1 MVLDS
6 PQLTQRYI
14 RSVSKDYTTVRRFST
29 TPVDVINSSP
39 FSHKPSIRG
48 VRSRKHARKR
58 SSISS
63 TLTKVLVLN
72 VRDLLRVPD
81 PSDNNDEH
89 QPRSWIETN
98 FQKRE
103 CIKFIPCPKDDTK
116 CCCGQARQT
125 HQTIAGIESGSPG
138 DLWMPTK
145 HTRAQPTDAYGTIE
159 FQGGAHPT
167 KAQYVRLSFDTR
179 PELLVQLFTKEWNLE
194 LPKLLIT
201 VQGGKANFELQP
213 KLKKEIRK
221 GLLKAAKTTG
231 AWIFTG
237 GTNTGVTK
245 QVGDALLL
253 EGQQRTGRVVSIG
266 IAPWGIVERN
276 HELLGHNRE
285 VPCHS
290 ISSPRSK
297 LAVLNNRHAYFLLVD
312 NGTQAKYGAELILR
326 RKLEKFISNLKL
338 HPFTHSSTPVVC
350 LVIEGGTNTIRAVL
364 EYVTDTPP
372 VPVVVCDGSGRA
384 ADLIAFVHKYAS
396 DGDEQPVLE
405 SMRDYLIN
413 TIQKTFEVGSD
424 QAEKLYQEL
433 LQCTRNKNLITI
445 FRIQEKPEGEAQ
457 ELDQTILTALFKS
470 QHLSPP
476 EQLSLA
482 LTWNRVDIARSEIFV
497 YGQEWPLGA
506 LDEAM
511 MQALEHDRIDFVKL
525 LLENGVSMKKFL
537 TIPRLEELYNTK
549 HGPANTLGYILRDV
563 RPHIPKGYVY
573 TLHDI
578 GLVINKLM
586 GGAYRSYYTRRKFR
600 PIYAKVMNSYANA
613 HRKSSTYQRYAGANS
628 LSLVTGL
635 LPFTSEMALFEFP
648 FNELLIWAVLTKRQ
662 QMALLMWTHGE
673 EALAKSLVACKLYK
687 AMAHEAA
694 EDDLDT
700 EIYEELRSYAKE
712 FESKGIKLLDFSYRT
727 DGEKAQRL
735 LTCELHSWSNQS
747 CLSLAVAAN
756 HRALLAHPCSQVI
769 LADLWMGGLR
779 TRKNTNFKVIL
790 GLVLPFYIKHLDF
803 KSKEEL
809 QQMPQTEEEHLEN
822 QNLDN
827 DDSDRSHPDAEY
839 KLLQIETKIEKS
851 SPSPNN
857 SYANSTN
864 ALLADTYSLRDTK
877 VHENGKVSLT
887 DSDPSQ
893 FREFFHTT
901 DYEVKQHQPLRLKK
915 KVYEFY
921 TAPITKFWADSM
933 AYMFFLLMFTFTVL
947 VKMEQ
952 KPRWQEMYSIAY
964 IATLGFEKIREII
977 SSEPVAITHKFSVWA
992 WNMWNPCDGAAII
1005 LFFIGLSLRFRPN
1018 TMDIG
1023 RVIYCVDSIYW
1034 YLRILNIL
1042 GVNKYLG
1049 PLVTMMGKMVKNMI
1063 YFVVLLAVVLMS
1075 FGVSRQAILFPNM
1088 EPTWRL
1094 IREVIAGSIVAP
1106 GFLGALRH
1114 NSPSHGSRDS
1124 TGGIGGYMSSHHR
1137 GHSTMS
1143 HQTTSTS
1150 SSAPPQHATT
1160 SGQILQRSELFN
1172 ILSGNMTNNVTYQP
1186 YFMLYGEVF
1195 ADDIDPPC
1203 GENPSQPA
1211 CVTGHWVTPI
1221 TMSMYLLIANILLIN
1236 LLIAVF
1242 NNIFNEVNSVSHQV
1256 WMFQRFTVVMEY
1268 QQKPVLPP
1276 PFIAF
1281 CHFYSLLKYCI
1292 RKAKGL
1298 EVQRDNGLKLFLEKD
1313 DLERLYDFEEECV
1326 EGFFHEQEIILNQS
1340 TEERVKNTTE
1350 RVETMAQKIEDINQK
1365 ENLQTAT
1372 VQNIEFRL
1380 RKMEESSEQILNHL
1394 AVIHRF
1400 MAMHTMGQDDFN
1412 SSNINIP
1419 GELQRIRTVSVS
1431 DNEAA
1436 GAGSGGIGGFGG
1448 GGGGGLGGGLSNS
1461 LQACVT
1467 NRRRFNRS
1475 LTEVRPDAYIF
1486 DDGAHFEVVPVPE
1499 ESDEVVK
1506 SREALNEQ
1514 VRKISVQSESD
1525 SDVYVPLSQR
1535 PSTCETVKRTPYVT
1549 VRQDTGASTE
1559 SKDTLTPLGNDD
1571 DQTLVGENSDETG
1584 PDITFEAARHRAMRQ
1599 RTVSLCRRNSETC
1612 SIVGDISRSHI
1623 SLNQLHLTRRQMSLT
1638 QSEPDSD
1645 KEAQTGKSVLH
1656 AKPSRNILLKLHS
1669 EYTSITDELES
1680 VCHMI
1685 ASPTVSLPS
1694 HKTSLDRP
1702 KTEMS
1707 KAERAALLE
1716 KQHLKECEENDYQ
1729 MLEGLFTARASI
1741 DDTDDSYEAGASVD
1755 FSHRHPLRRE
1765 TAIELSPSKPPA
1777 GGGVVGAC
1785 DSSDTSGPATGAF
1798 QVKNERPWQRNA
1810 SMEQQQTYHS
1820 PVVPQR
1826 ATSEFLNPPYESTGR
1841 LFKKSSESLQKNSST
1856 DTDYS
1861 AHPYR
1866 FIKQSSN
1873 DTTTSMTGSYNID
1886 TPSLTAEPSLDA
1898 VDIQSQSQSQTLGT
1912 TVLEGGVSLSGGSS
1926 LSISARYQPLRT
1938 SSVGACDLKR
1948 STDEGS
1954 ASLDFG
1960 TTNIMTQVQP
1970 PPRAMQLK
1978 KQFSL
1983 DQGKQQ
1989 QPPPI
1994 PPTSRLSSTETP
2006 TSTTEFA
2013 PSSSSSASASA
2024 LASASTKLQTPSKHA
2039 ATIAAGAVLPSTVPA
2054 KLISSLKP
2062 PLTSKF
2068 GMNILKE
2075 SSSSTEESKDGDQT
2089 GAASS
2094 GPTVTIPQISTDLV
2108 QDEIAKLS
2116 SNIKSSTES
2125 EKDPPYNETMC

>member
-1 MVLDS
+1 MPVDS
-6 PQLTQRYI
+6 PQLAQKYLR
-14 RSVSKDYTTVRRFST
+14 RVSKDFSTVRRFST
-29 TPVDVINSSP
+29 TPIDGTDLP
-39 FSHKPSIRG
+39 PPQGIRP
-48 VRSRKHARKR
+48 RRHARKR

-63 TLTKVLVLN
+63 TLSKVLILN
-72 VRDLLRVPD
+72 VRDLLRAPD
-81 PSDNNDEH
+81 PQDNDEH

-103 CIKFIPCPKDDTK
+103 CIKFIPCPKDESK

-138 DLWMPTK
+138 DLWMPHK
-145 HTRAQPTDAYGTIE
+145 HTRPQPTDAYGIIE

-405 SMRDYLIN
+405 SMRDYLIG

-424 QAEKLYQEL
+424 QSEKLYQEL

-497 YGQEWPLGA
+497 YGQEWPNGA

-779 TRKNTNFKVIL
+779 TRKNTNFKVML
-790 GLVLPFYIKHLDF
+790 GLILPFYIKHLDF

-827 DDSDRSHPDAEY
+827 DDSDRSHPDAENP
-839 KLLQIETKIEKS
+839 LTKAKRSISLKYRMGSNNNNAEK
-851 SPSPNN
+851 
-857 SYANSTN
+857 

-877 VHENGKVSLT
+877 VHENGK
-887 DSDPSQ
+887 
-893 FREFFHTT
+893 FRDFFHNTE
-901 DYEVKQHQPLRLKK
+901 YEVKQHQPLRLKK

-921 TAPITKFWADSM
+921 TAPITKFWADSI
-933 AYMFFLLMFTFTVL
+933 AYMFFLVMFTFTVL
-947 VKMEQ
+947 VKMEPV
-952 KPRWQEMYSIAY
+952 PRWQEIYSIAY
-964 IATLGFEKIREII
+964 ITTLGFEKIREIV

-1023 RVIYCVDSIYW
+1023 RVFYCVDSIYW

-1094 IREVIAGSIVAP
+1094 IREV
-1106 GFLGALRH
+1106 
-1114 NSPSHGSRDS
+1114 
-1124 TGGIGGYMSSHHR
+1124 
-1137 GHSTMS
+1137 
-1143 HQTTSTS
+1143 
-1150 SSAPPQHATT
+1150 
-1160 SGQILQRSELFN
+1160 
-1172 ILSGNMTNNVTYQP
+1172 TYQP

-1203 GENPSQPA
+1203 GENPGQNE

-1281 CHFYSLLKYCI
+1281 CHFYSLLKYCV

-1350 RVETMAQKIEDINQK
+1350 RVETMVQKIEDINQK

-1380 RKMEESSEQILNHL
+1380 RKMEESSEQILSHL

-1400 MAMHTMGQDDFN
+1400 MAMHTMGQDELN
-1412 SSNINIP
+1412 ASNLNIGP
-1419 GELQRIRTVSVS
+1419 GDLQRIRTVSIS
-1431 DNEAA
+1431 DNEAGSG
-1436 GAGSGGIGGFGG
+1436 GAGSGGTGG
-1448 GGGGGLGGGLSNS
+1448 GGGGSSGGGLTPATQN
-1461 LQACVT
+1461 LQVN

-1486 DDGAHFEVVPVPE
+1486 DDGTHFEVVPVPE
-1499 ESDEVVK
+1499 EPDEVVK

-1514 VRKISVQSESD
+1514 VVRKVSVQSESD
-1525 SDVYVPLSQR
+1525 SDIYIPLSQR

-1559 SKDTLTPLGNDD
+1559 SKDTLTPLGQDD
-1571 DQTLVGENSDETG
+1571 DQTLVGETSDETG
-1584 PDITFEAARHRAMRQ
+1584 PDINFEAARHRAMRQ

-1612 SIVGDISRSHI
+1612 SIIGDISRSHI

-1638 QSEPDSD
+1638 HSEPESD
-1645 KEAQTGKSVLH
+1645 KDTPTATGKSVLH

-1707 KAERAALLE
+1707 KAEAAALLE
-1716 KQHLKECEENDYQ
+1716 KQHLKECEESDYQ
-1729 MLEGLFTARASI
+1729 MLEGLFQARASI
-1741 DDTDDSYEAGASVD
+1741 DDTDDSYDAAISVD
-1755 FSHRHPLRRE
+1755 YSHRYPLRRE
-1765 TAIELSPSKPPA
+1765 TAVELSPSKPPT
-1777 GGGVVGAC
+1777 GGGVLGG
-1785 DSSDTSGPATGAF
+1785 DSSDTSGPAAAGF
-1798 QVKNERPWQRNA
+1798 LVKNERPWQRNS
-1810 SMEQQQTYHS
+1810 SMDQQQTYHS

-1826 ATSEFLNPPYESTGR
+1826 ATSEFLNPPYESSGR

-1873 DTTTSMTGSYNID
+1873 ETTTSMTGSYNID

-1898 VDIQSQSQSQTLGT
+1898 VDVQSQAQAT
-1912 TVLEGGVSLSGGSS
+1912 TVLEGGLSQSGGGG
-1926 LSISARYQPLRT
+1926 LSITARYQPLRT
-1938 SSVGACDLKR
+1938 SSVGASDMR
-1948 STDEGS
+1948 RPTEDVGTSV
-1954 ASLDFG
+1954 DFG
-1960 TTNIMTQVQP
+1960 TTTIMGQVQP

-1983 DQGKQQ
+1983 DQGKQP

-1994 PPTSRLSSTETP
+1994 PPTTRISHAELPTTET
-2006 TSTTEFA
+2006 
-2013 PSSSSSASASA
+2013 
-2024 LASASTKLQTPSKHA
+2024 ASTSSLQTPTK
-2039 ATIAAGAVLPSTVPA
+2039 VLPTSGSGSVALPPTVPA
-2054 KLISSLKP
+2054 KLLSSLKP
-2062 PLTSKF
+2062 PLTSKL

-2075 SSSSTEESKDGDQT
+2075 SSSSTEESKDGDS
-2089 GAASS
+2089 AAGSS
-2094 GPTVTIPQISTDLV
+2094 TPIPQIPQISTDLV

>member
-14 RSVSKDYTTVRRFST
+14 RSVSKDYSTVRRFST

-827 DDSDRSHPDAEY
+827 DDSDRSHPDAE
-839 KLLQIETKIEKS
+839 
-851 SPSPNN
+851 
-857 SYANSTN
+857 
-864 ALLADTYSLRDTK
+864 
-877 VHENGKVSLT
+877 VSLT

-1094 IREVIAGSIVAP
+1094 IRE
-1106 GFLGALRH
+1106 
-1114 NSPSHGSRDS
+1114 
-1124 TGGIGGYMSSHHR
+1124 
-1137 GHSTMS
+1137 
-1143 HQTTSTS
+1143 
-1150 SSAPPQHATT
+1150 
-1160 SGQILQRSELFN
+1160 
-1172 ILSGNMTNNVTYQP
+1172 VTYQP

-1419 GELQRIRTVSVS
+1419 GELQRLRTVSVS

-1436 GAGSGGIGGFGG
+1436 GAGSGGSGGFGG

-1461 LQACVT
+1461 LQVT

-1755 FSHRHPLRRE
+1755 FGHRHPLRRE

-1898 VDIQSQSQSQTLGT
+1898 VDIQSQSQSQMLGT

-1960 TTNIMTQVQP
+1960 ATNIMTQVQP

-2094 GPTVTIPQISTDLV
+2094 VTIPQISTDLV

>member
-1 MVLDS
+1 MVIDS
-6 PQLTQRYI
+6 PHAANKYLRRI
-14 RSVSKDYTTVRRFST
+14 SRDFSTVRRFSNTPAVTPATPPPT
-29 TPVDVINSSP
+29 TAPSVDGDEP
-39 FSHKPSIRG
+39 LPSTPRGIRK
-48 VRSRKHARKR
+48 RQRLRKR
-58 SSISS
+58 SSVSS
-63 TLTKVLVLN
+63 TLSKVLILN
-72 VRDLLRVPD
+72 VRDLLRAQADTEPTA
-81 PSDNNDEH
+81 EH

-116 CCCGQARQT
+116 CCCGQAQIT

-138 DLWMPTK
+138 DLWLPTK
-145 HTRAQPTDAYGTIE
+145 HTRPQPTDAYGTIE

-201 VQGGKANFELQP
+201 VQGGKANFDLQA

-364 EYVTDTPP
+364 EYVTDSPP

-384 ADLIAFVHKYAS
+384 ADLLAFVHKYAS
-396 DGDEQPVLE
+396 DGEEQPVLE
-405 SMRDYLIN
+405 SMRDYLIG
-413 TIQKTFEVGSD
+413 TIQKTFEVGLD

-433 LQCTRNKNLITI
+433 LQCTRNKNLITV

-497 YGQEWPLGA
+497 YGQEWPNGA

-563 RPHIPKGYVY
+563 RPHIPKGYIY

-613 HRKSSTYQRYAGANS
+613 CRKSSSYQYQRYAGANS

-635 LPFTSEMALFEFP
+635 LPFTTEMALFEFP

-712 FESKGIKLLDFSYRT
+712 FESKGNKLLDFSYRQ
-727 DGEKAQRL
+727 DAEKAQRL

-790 GLVLPFYIKHLDF
+790 GLIMPFYIRQLDF

-827 DDSDRSHPDAEY
+827 DDSDRSQPDAE
-839 KLLQIETKIEKS
+839 
-851 SPSPNN
+851 
-857 SYANSTN
+857 
-864 ALLADTYSLRDTK
+864 ALLADTYSVRDTK

-893 FREFFHTT
+893 FREFFHLSEFTN
-901 DYEVKQHQPLRLKK
+901 EIKQHQPLRLKK
-915 KVYEFY
+915 KFYEFY
-921 TAPITKFWADSM
+921 TAPITKFWADSI
-933 AYMFFLLMFTFTVL
+933 AYMFFLIMFSFTVL
-947 VKMEQ
+947 VKMGPM
-952 KPRWQEMYSIAY
+952 PRWQEWYSIAY
-964 IATLGFEKIREII
+964 ITTLGFEKVREIV

-1005 LFFIGLSLRFRPN
+1005 LFLIGLAFRFRPN

-1075 FGVSRQAILFPNM
+1075 FGVSRQAILYPNN

-1094 IREVIAGSIVAP
+1094 IRE
-1106 GFLGALRH
+1106 
-1114 NSPSHGSRDS
+1114 
-1124 TGGIGGYMSSHHR
+1124 
-1137 GHSTMS
+1137 
-1143 HQTTSTS
+1143 
-1150 SSAPPQHATT
+1150 
-1160 SGQILQRSELFN
+1160 
-1172 ILSGNMTNNVTYQP
+1172 VTYQP

-1203 GENPSQPA
+1203 GEDPRQPA

-1281 CHFYSLLKYCI
+1281 CHFYSLLKYCV

-1340 TEERVKNTTE
+1340 TDERVKNTTE
-1350 RVETMAQKIEDINQK
+1350 RVETMSQKIEDINQK
-1365 ENLQTAT
+1365 ENIQTAT

-1380 RKMEESSEQILNHL
+1380 RKMEESSEQILSHL
-1394 AVIHRF
+1394 GVIHRF
-1400 MAMHTMGQDDFN
+1400 MSAHTTGNEELLRGSVM
-1412 SSNINIP
+1412 NIP
-1419 GELQRIRTVSVS
+1419 GEMHRMRTISMS
-1431 DNEAA
+1431 DNE
-1436 GAGSGGIGGFGG
+1436 GSGGAGG
-1448 GGGGGLGGGLSNS
+1448 GGGGGGSGGGGGGGGGGGAAGIAASLGLGAALTLNS
-1461 LQACVT
+1461 LQVN

-1475 LTEVRPDAYIF
+1475 LTEVRPDAYIL
-1486 DDGAHFEVVPVPE
+1486 DEGTHFEVVPLPE
-1499 ESDEVVK
+1499 EPDEVAK

-1514 VRKISVQSESD
+1514 MVRKASMQSEAD
-1525 SDVYVPLSQR
+1525 SDIYLPLSQR
-1535 PSTCETVKRTPYVT
+1535 PSTCDTVKRTPYVT

-1559 SKDTLTPLGNDD
+1559 SKDTLTPMGNNDD
-1571 DQTLVGENSDETG
+1571 DQTLVGGDNSDDAA
-1584 PDITFEAARHRAMRQ
+1584 PDMTFEAARHRALRQ
-1599 RTVSLCRRNSETC
+1599 RTVSLCRRNSETY
-1612 SIVGDISRSHI
+1612 SLAGADINRSHI
-1623 SLNQLHLTRRQMSLT
+1623 SLNQLTTLSRRQMSLT
-1638 QSEPDSD
+1638 HSEPDSD
-1645 KEAQTGKSVLH
+1645 KDVPPVPQSGKSVLH

-1680 VCHMI
+1680 VCHLI
-1685 ASPTVSLPS
+1685 ASPTVSLQS
-1694 HKTSLDRP
+1694 NKASLDRP

-1707 KAERAALLE
+1707 RAEAAALQE
-1716 KQHLKECEENDYQ
+1716 KKHLKECEENDYRI
-1729 MLEGLFTARASI
+1729 LEGLFEARGSI
-1741 DDTDDSYEAGASVD
+1741 DASVPSYEIGVSVD
-1755 FSHRHPLRRE
+1755 YSHRYPLRRE
-1765 TAIELSPSKPPA
+1765 TAIELSPSKPAAEGGAIGAVIA
-1777 GGGVVGAC
+1777 G
-1785 DSSDTSGPATGAF
+1785 DSSDTSGAASSGF
-1798 QVKNERPWQRNA
+1798 QLKHERPWQRNS
-1810 SMEQQQTYHS
+1810 SMEQQSYQS
-1820 PVVPQR
+1820 PLVPTR
-1826 ATSEFLNPPYESTGR
+1826 ATSDFLNPPYDSSGR

-1873 DTTTSMTGSYNID
+1873 ETNTSLTGSYNVD

-1898 VDIQSQSQSQTLGT
+1898 GDSHSATGISVSVGAA
-1912 TVLEGGVSLSGGSS
+1912 GGAAQ
-1926 LSISARYQPLRT
+1926 ARYQPKRT
-1938 SSVGACDLKR
+1938 ASVGAADGRRLR
-1948 STDEGS
+1948 DDSS
-1954 ASLDFG
+1954 SSLDL
-1960 TTNIMTQVQP
+1960 TQAAP
-1970 PPRAMQLK
+1970 ALPTRPMQLK
-1978 KQFSL
+1978 KQFSM
-1983 DQGKQQ
+1983 DQGK
-1989 QPPPI
+1989 P
-1994 PPTSRLSSTETP
+1994 LSAQASAEASSIEA
-2006 TSTTEFA
+2006 TST
-2013 PSSSSSASASA
+2013 
-2024 LASASTKLQTPSKHA
+2024 A
-2039 ATIAAGAVLPSTVPA
+2039 AAAGAGAAAAAPVAA
-2054 KLISSLKP
+2054 KLISTLKP
-2062 PLTSKF
+2062 PYTSKL
-2068 GMNILKE
+2068 GMNVLKE
-2075 SSSSTEESKDGDQT
+2075 SSSSTEESRDGEPVSATTSSSAKSSST
-2089 GAASS
+2089 GLA
-2094 GPTVTIPQISTDLV
+2094 IPQISTHLV